1 MDSESRL
8 RVVVINAHY
17 PNYETEREIL
27 SPFRPELAHI
37 DTGGDLE
44 RLIEAV
50 KNADAVLTRE
60 TLIPREAIEA
70 MERCKVIVRYGVGV
84 DNIDLVAAR
93 QRRIYVANVPSYG
106 SDEVADHAVALLMA
120 VARRIVTRD
129 KDVRNGAWGIGA
141 KEKIYSFRDR
151 TLGIVGYGRIGRAF
165 HRKVSGLGFY
175 RVLVYDPFVAE
186 KDGSYEL
193 VDMETLCSQSDVI
206 SLHAPLTTEN
216 RHLIDEAELEAMKP
230 NAILIN
236 TSRGG
241 LVNDGALVKVL
252 KEKKIF
258 GAGIDVFESEPPG
271 RTHPIFNLKNVIV
284 TDHTGWYS
292 EESLQD
298 LQRKAAQEVARVFSE
313 KQPLSWVND
322 WED

>member
-27 SPFRPELAHI
+27 SPFRPELVHI
-37 DTGGDLE
+37 DTGGNLE
-44 RLIEAV
+44 RLIEV
-50 KNADAVLTRE
+50 VQNADAVLTRE
-60 TLIPREAIEA
+60 TLIPREAIEV
-70 MERCKVIVRYGVGV
+70 MEQCRVIVRYGVGV
-84 DNIDLVAAR
+84 DNIDLSAAR
-93 QRRIYVANVPSYG
+93 QRRIYVANIPSYG

-141 KEKIYSFRDR
+141 KEPVYSFGGR
-151 TLGIVGYGRIGRAF
+151 TVGVVGYGRIGRAF
-165 HRKVSGLGFY
+165 QRKVSGLGFD
-175 RVLVYDPFVAE
+175 RVLVYDPLVSEVAE
-186 KDGSYEL
+186 TCEL
-193 VDMETLCSQSDVI
+193 VNLETLCSQSDVI
-206 SLHAPLTTEN
+206 SLHAPLTKEN
-216 RHLIDEAELEAMKP
+216 RHLIDEAELAIMKT

-241 LVNDGALVKVL
+241 LVNDEALAKVL
-252 KEKKIF
+252 KEEKIF
-258 GAGIDVFESEPPG
+258 GAGIDVFEHEPPAK
-271 RTHPIFNLKNVIV
+271 THLFFNLKNIIV

-292 EESLQD
+292 EESLRD
-298 LQRKAAQEVARVFSE
+298 LQTKAAQEVLRVFSGNR
-313 KQPLSWVND
+313 PHSWVNS